1 MGDLLRIDL
10 ATGEVREEAI
20 PEERLRALIG
30 AKGIGARMLL
40 EEIAPETDPLG
51 PDNKL
56 IFAIGPISGTQMAG
70 SNRYGVFFLS
80 PLTGGYGE
88 CYSGGKLTPQFAGTG
103 YKVVVLEG
111 KAARP
116 VFVEVRE
123 GGGVVH
129 DASDLWGLDTYA
141 AEEQVL
147 ARVGDPKAQACVIGP
162 AGENLLRFACIENN
176 KWRSLGRGGAGAV
189 MGSKN
194 VKGVAFHGSRKPEV
208 ARPEVFKRLVRDLA
222 EAGKNHP
229 TVNAY
234 KSMGTVQ
241 MVRAT
246 NGMNMFPTR
255 YWQKGR
261 LDDFEP
267 LSAETMNARWK
278 VKNTICPPCFIA
290 CGNLCRVPDD
300 YEDKA
305 LAGLEMEGPEF
316 ETIYVFGG
324 LCEIVDWAQIM
335 RLNDICDRLG
345 IDTMTA
351 GNLCGLAIEAC
362 RQGKLDLGLDYGDAD
377 GVAEFLG
384 MMARREGVGDVFAE
398 GILRAEKELGLEGVA
413 VHVKGME
420 PAGYDPRVSKGMALG
435 YITSARGACHL
446 RATIMKAE
454 LSGLIPID
462 AVEGKAA
469 IYVEWEDRFAIMDSL
484 ISCRFYRDLEQWPF
498 LLEVVNAAAGT
509 DYTQEELRAIG
520 AGIITDS
527 HRFNELRGFG
537 RAQERLPAWV
547 TERPL
552 YDEDGREQLTTA
564 TELETMLREYYAARG
579 WGTPPA

>member
-10 ATGEVREEAI
+10 TTGETREETI
-20 PEERLRALIG
+20 PEERLRTLIG

-40 EEIAPETDPLG
+40 EEVAAETDPLG

-88 CYSGGKLTPQFAGTG
+88 AYSGGRVTPQFAGTG

-111 KAARP
+111 KAAKP
-116 VFVEVRE
+116 VFVEVNE
-123 GGGVVH
+123 GGAVVH
-129 DASDLWGLDTYA
+129 DGAALWGLDTYA

-162 AGENLLRFACIENN
+162 AGENLLKFACIENN

-194 VKGVAFHGSRKPEV
+194 VKGVVFHGAHKPQV
-208 ARPEVFKRLVRDLA
+208 ARPDAFKQLVRDLA
-222 EAGKNHP
+222 EAGKDHP

-246 NGMNMFPTR
+246 NGLNMFPTR

-278 VKNTICPPCFIA
+278 VRNTTCPPCFIS

-300 YEDKA
+300 H
-305 LAGLEMEGPEF
+305 
-316 ETIYVFGG
+316 
-324 LCEIVDWAQIM
+324 
-335 RLNDICDRLG
+335 
-345 IDTMTA
+345 
-351 GNLCGLAIEAC
+351 
-362 RQGKLDLGLDYGDAD
+362 
-377 GVAEFLG
+377 
-384 MMARREGVGDVFAE
+384 ARRSPASRS
-398 GILRAEKELGLEGVA
+398 RAPSSRRSTSSAASARSSTGRRSCG
-413 VHVKGME
+413 
-420 PAGYDPRVSKGMALG
+420 ST
-435 YITSARGACHL
+435 TSATGSA
-446 RATIMKAE
+446 
-454 LSGLIPID
+454 S
-462 AVEGKAA
+462 
-469 IYVEWEDRFAIMDSL
+469 
-484 ISCRFYRDLEQWPF
+484 
-498 LLEVVNAAAGT
+498 
-509 DYTQEELRAIG
+509 
-520 AGIITDS
+520 
-527 HRFNELRGFG
+527 
-537 RAQERLPAWV
+537 
-547 TERPL
+547 
-552 YDEDGREQLTTA
+552 
-564 TELETMLREYYAARG
+564 
-579 WGTPPA
+579 TP